1 MRRAGL
7 YLGLVLSLALAGT
20 ACGGDADERAG
31 LETVKPGATADGD
44 QVTVTGCLT
53 AGRERESF
61 VVTAARDALTSGAIY
76 SGDGGTPTY
85 TYELVGNA
93 ADLSQHV
100 GKQVEIAG
108 ILDEDRKDSVDVDD
122 HSEAEL
128 PPVQSGDR
136 KVEPAIETETEIEI
150 NVRRLHVSTVTPT
163 GQACLPAS
171 Q

>member
-7 YLGLVLSLALAGT
+7 YLGLVLSLAAAGT

-31 LETVKPGATADGD
+31 AETVMPDTPAEGKPI
-44 QVTVTGCLT
+44 TVTGCLT
-53 AGRERESF
+53 AGQQREAF

-76 SGDGGTPTY
+76 AGDGGTPTY
-85 TYELVGNA
+85 TYELVGNP

-100 GKQVEIAG
+100 GKQVEVAG
-108 ILDEDRKDSVDVDD
+108 ILDEDREDSVEVEKDE
-122 HSEAEL
+122 EAQL
-128 PPVQSGDR
+128 PAVQSGDR
-136 KVEPAIETETEIEI
+136 VVEPAIETETSIDI

-163 GQACLPAS
+163 GQACLPAH